1 MNSKVPLIPDFS
13 QLTATLV
20 EKCESSLL
28 EWWQQT
34 IQSPAFKEQLGAYLE
49 QDSSMVEVQDNL
61 EQLSRIIV
69 LLEQELGSQ
78 KQQIDELNNRLVSL
92 EKELIESRIE
102 AVETELKNQEE
113 LTLLRSKLKNLKQ
126 RV

>member
-20 EKCESSLL
+20 EQCESSLV

-69 LLEQELGSQ
+69 LLEHELGAQ
-78 KQQIDELNNRLVSL
+78 KEQIDKLNTRLCSL